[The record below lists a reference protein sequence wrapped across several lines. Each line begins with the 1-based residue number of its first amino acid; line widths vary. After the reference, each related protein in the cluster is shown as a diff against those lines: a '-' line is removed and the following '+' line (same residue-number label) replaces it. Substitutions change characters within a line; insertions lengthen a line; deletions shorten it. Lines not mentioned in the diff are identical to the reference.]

1 MIKSARTGI
10 MALALAAGMSGTVAT
25 AQAAWIDWFSG
36 DRTVLRGDQR
46 PEAGQP
52 GQRQLVA
59 VVQAGDT
66 LMRLLARYGVNSVE
80 AARAFEAM
88 QDFADPSRLQV
99 GDNVLLTL
107 SESEGLVRLFA
118 LHVDF
123 QADLSLTLVR
133 GSDGAF
139 HAAAM
144 SGRPSL
150 VVETVSGHVTK
161 SFRSAMV
168 DAGVPGM
175 LLDDVIRA
183 LDYDPS
189 LPKRIKPGT
198 QFQVIY
204 ERLSSGPGRRP
215 SDRLRLRYAE
225 VTIDRST
232 HRFYHYSPPA
242 AEPKLASVPPPPAA
256 EPKLANVP
264 PPTVAAPPARRSE
277 GPPRFIVP
285 IEDGKVNSGFGMRR
299 HPVLRKMRMHRGVDF
314 PAAKGTPILAAADGV
329 VEDMGWRG
337 NYGNY
342 IRISH
347 DSRHATAYGH
357 LDGFAPEISEG
368 ERVTQ
373 GQVIGYV
380 GRTGLSTGNHLYWEV
395 LVDNKYV
402 DPSKVR
408 MLQGESVS
416 LLPGV
421 KPFPS
426 AKAFAAKKQKQH
438 KLAKKS
444 PVKSVAIRR

>member
-10 MALALAAGMSGTVAT
+10 LALVLATGMAGAVAPT
-25 AQAAWIDWFSG
+25 EAAWIDWFSG
-36 DRTVLRGDQR
+36 ERTMLRGTDAR
-46 PEAGQP
+46 PEGGLAGQ
-52 GQRQLVA
+52 RRVVA
-59 VVQAGDT
+59 IVEKGDT
-66 LMRLLARYGVNSVE
+66 LMRLLTRYGVDSVE
-80 AARAFEAM
+80 AARAYEAM

-107 SESEGLVRLFA
+107 SESEGQVRLFA

-150 VVETVSGHVTK
+150 TVETVAGRVSKG
-161 SFRSAMV
+161 FRSALV
-168 DAGVPGM
+168 DAGVPGV
-175 LLDDVIRA
+175 LIDDVIRA
-183 LDYDPS
+183 LDYDPA
-189 LPKRIKPGT
+189 LPKRIKSGT
-198 QFQVIY
+198 EFQVIY
-204 ERLSSGPGRRP
+204 ERLSAGPGRRP

-232 HRFYHYSPPA
+232 HRFYHYSPPHEA
-242 AEPKLASVPPPPAA
+242 KIASAPPPA
-256 EPKLANVP
+256 P
-264 PPTVAAPPARRSE
+264 PAAAAPPRSSD
-277 GPPRFIVP
+277 GPLRFIVP
-285 IEDGKVNSGFGMRR
+285 IEAGVVNSGYGMRR

-314 PAAKGTPILAAADGV
+314 PAPKGTPILAAADGV

-347 DSRHATAYGH
+347 DNRHATAYGH

-368 ERVTQ
+368 ERVSQ

-395 LVDNKYV
+395 LIDNNFV
-402 DPSKVR
+402 DPAKVR
-408 MLQGESVS
+408 MLEGESVS
-416 LLPGV
+416 LLPG
-421 KPFPS
+421 
-426 AKAFAAKKQKQH
+426 AKKVIPAATKQKQQQ
-438 KLAKKS
+438 LAKKS
-444 PVKSVAIRR
+444 PAKTVAVRR